1 MQHFR
6 VKFSVF
12 DHFIDKN
19 ACYVNQVRPNIQ
31 ITSIFPFYLAL
42 DKQNQYF
49 VQNLSGFFTTSVDV
63 AVKWFCF
70 IIFQV
75 SLFPNCWNMNKTI
88 RDLPRVIFPMTAFQT
103 LRQQVPLR
111 FTPYIPTLFA

>member
-19 ACYVNQVRPNIQ
+19 ACYVNQVRPNIR

-49 VQNLSGFFTTSVDV
+49 VQNLSGFFNTSVDDSSKV
-63 AVKWFCF
+63 ILFYYF
-70 IIFQV
+70 SGQ
-75 SLFPNCWNMNKTI
+75 SLP
-88 RDLPRVIFPMTAFQT
+88 
-103 LRQQVPLR
+103 
-111 FTPYIPTLFA
+111 

>member
-6 VKFSVF
+6 EKFSVF
-12 DHFIDKN
+12 DHFIAKN

-49 VQNLSGFFTTSVDV
+49 VQNLSGFFNTSVDDSSKV
-63 AVKWFCF
+63 ILFYYF
-70 IIFQV
+70 SGQ
-75 SLFPNCWNMNKTI
+75 SLP
-88 RDLPRVIFPMTAFQT
+88 
-103 LRQQVPLR
+103 
-111 FTPYIPTLFA
+111 

>member
-49 VQNLSGFFTTSVDV
+49 VQNLSGFFNTSVDDSSKV
-63 AVKWFCF
+63 ILFYYF
-70 IIFQV
+70 SGQ
-75 SLFPNCWNMNKTI
+75 SLP
-88 RDLPRVIFPMTAFQT
+88 
-103 LRQQVPLR
+103 
-111 FTPYIPTLFA
+111 

>member
-42 DKQNQYF
+42 DEQNQYF
-49 VQNLSGFFTTSVDV
+49 VQNLSGFFNTSVDDSSKV
-63 AVKWFCF
+63 ILFYYF
-70 IIFQV
+70 SGQ
-75 SLFPNCWNMNKTI
+75 SLP
-88 RDLPRVIFPMTAFQT
+88 
-103 LRQQVPLR
+103 
-111 FTPYIPTLFA
+111 

>member
-19 ACYVNQVRPNIQ
+19 ACYVNQVSPNIQ

-49 VQNLSGFFTTSVDV
+49 VQNLSGFFNTSVDDSSKV
-63 AVKWFCF
+63 ILFYYF
-70 IIFQV
+70 SGQ
-75 SLFPNCWNMNKTI
+75 SLP
-88 RDLPRVIFPMTAFQT
+88 
-103 LRQQVPLR
+103 
-111 FTPYIPTLFA
+111 

>member
-1 MQHFR
+1 MQHFQ

-49 VQNLSGFFTTSVDV
+49 VQNLSGFFNTSVDDSSKV
-63 AVKWFCF
+63 ILFYYF
-70 IIFQV
+70 SGQ
-75 SLFPNCWNMNKTI
+75 SLP
-88 RDLPRVIFPMTAFQT
+88 
-103 LRQQVPLR
+103 
-111 FTPYIPTLFA
+111 

>member
-31 ITSIFPFYLAL
+31 ITSIFPFYVAL

-49 VQNLSGFFTTSVDV
+49 VQNLSGFFNTSVDDSSKV
-63 AVKWFCF
+63 ILFYYF
-70 IIFQV
+70 SGQ
-75 SLFPNCWNMNKTI
+75 SLP
-88 RDLPRVIFPMTAFQT
+88 
-103 LRQQVPLR
+103 
-111 FTPYIPTLFA
+111 

>member
-19 ACYVNQVRPNIQ
+19 ACYVYQVRPNIQ

-49 VQNLSGFFTTSVDV
+49 VQNLSGFFNTSVDDSSKV
-63 AVKWFCF
+63 ILFYYF
-70 IIFQV
+70 SGQ
-75 SLFPNCWNMNKTI
+75 SLP
-88 RDLPRVIFPMTAFQT
+88 
-103 LRQQVPLR
+103 
-111 FTPYIPTLFA
+111 